1 MRYRWIFGAWFSLIF
16 ITQFQYIPGVFQGF
30 PGYFMNHKRS
40 HKIGRRAVLA
50 AQRLRSFRSHLSMPG
65 RVATWGPKKAFV
77 PFLPLHSGQ
86 SGIKKWSHLR
96 YWLWLYKLCKSST
109 MWIKWTG
116 SNLHYNWI
124 TFMKSDILLVASF
137 WRLLWFHSH
146 VSVPS
151 CHSSHSTAPGLKG
164 PAHAPAVASCA
175 KQSGG
180 IVIPVASR
188 VLFS

>member
-1 MRYRWIFGAWFSLIF
+1 MCYHALSVNFRSMVLINIHYTIPIYSRSLPGFSRIFHDPQK
-16 ITQFQYIPGVFQGF
+16 ITQNRTKSCPCSPTPSLASLNAWACRNLGS
-30 PGYFMNHKRS
+30 KR
-40 HKIGRRAVLA
+40 
-50 AQRLRSFRSHLSMPG
+50 
-65 RVATWGPKKAFV
+65 GPASV

-109 MWIKWTG
+109 MWIKWKG

-124 TFMKSDILLVASF
+124 TFIKSDILLVASF

-164 PAHAPAVASCA
+164 PADAPAVASCA
-175 KQSGG
+175 SKA
-180 IVIPVASR
+180 VE
-188 VLFS
+188 